1 MNRLLE
7 RESAMR
13 VLQCCLQGAGAAGH
27 IALVAGEAGIGK
39 TSVLRQLAASHPEG
53 AVWWGACDALQTP
66 HPLGPWLDIARDAAP
81 ALREAVAGSRAVLF
95 DAVLT
100 ALRAP
105 HTTLVVIEDVH
116 WADDATLDLIKF
128 VGRRIERT
136 RALLV
141 LSFRDDEVGAA
152 HPLRRVIGELPSAAV
167 SQVPLQRLSRDAVD
181 ALARGALRSA
191 AGLFDATQGNPFF
204 VTELLQ
210 HPLDTPPPN
219 VQALVLARFARLHA
233 RAQALARLVAVVPSQ
248 AERWLADAVVQPSLD
263 DIEACL
269 ASGLLQPGHRSLQF
283 RHELARRAVEAAL
296 PEPHAQALHA
306 RVLAALTEPGAPP
319 VPLARLVHHAAHGG
333 DSAAVMRF
341 APAAAREAAARGAHR
356 EAAAHYATTLAHASE
371 LPPGLHAELLDAHGY
386 ECYLLGDVMQS
397 KASRERALALWR
409 LLGQPLR
416 EGDTLRGLSR
426 LHWFTG
432 HKAEADAHADA
443 AVRLLE
449 ALPPGPEL
457 AMAYS
462 NKAQL
467 HMVAEE
473 SPEAVRWGQRAIA
486 LAEQLGDT
494 AILSHALNNVGT
506 ALYLTQ
512 HAEAR
517 RMLDR
522 SLALALA
529 HGPEEHAARAYCNL
543 ASMASMARDQ
553 AVADQAIIAGLSF
566 CIDHDLDAWT
576 GYLLACEAQLKLND
590 GRWPESAKAAHAL
603 LLQPDAPAIS
613 RMPALA
619 ALGRLGVRHGDA
631 SAAAQLDEA
640 LALALDTAE
649 LQRIWP
655 VAVARAEAAWLAGD
669 LPRCAQEAG
678 RALGLAARHCNAW
691 ALGEIV
697 WWLWRAGNLT
707 PDAALLSRCAE
718 PYALQMRGLWQQS
731 AAAWATLGCPFDEA
745 LALADGDDAAQARA
759 LVLLDRLGATATA
772 THLRRHLREAGVR
785 GVPRGVRTSTRQHPN
800 GLTTREVQVLQ
811 LMCEGLRNADIADR
825 LSRSVRTVDHHVA
838 AVLAKLGVGSRAA
851 AVQAARDLLQ
861 QIGQPH
867 ATNQAGIAVARQAA
881 AIYLCVTA
889 DPGRHTKEIPCPA
902 TSSNATFPKA

>member
-1 MNRLLE
+1 MNKLLE
-7 RESAMR
+7 REPAMQ
-13 VLQCCLQGAGAAGH
+13 VLQARLRAAVSTGH

-39 TSVLRQLAASHPEG
+39 TSLLRRLAASHPDD

-81 ALREAVAGSRAVLF
+81 QLRDAVAGPRAALF
-95 DAVLT
+95 DAVLSG
-100 ALRAP
+100 LRGP
-105 HTTLVVIEDVH
+105 QPTLVVIEDVH

-128 VGRRIERT
+128 VGRRIERA

-141 LSFRDDEVGAA
+141 LTFRDDEVGAG
-152 HPLRRVIGELPSAAV
+152 HPLRRVIGELPPAAV
-167 SQVPLQRLSRDAVD
+167 TQVPLQRLSRAAVD
-181 ALARGALRSA
+181 ALARGALRSP

-219 VQALVLARFARLHA
+219 VQALVLARFARLDG

-248 AERWLADAVVQPSLD
+248 TERWLADAVVQPTLD

-269 ASGLLQPGHRSLQF
+269 ASGLLQAGQHTLQF

-296 PEPHAQALHA
+296 PLPHAQALHG
-306 RVLAALTEPGAPP
+306 RVLAALAGTPP
-319 VPLARLVHHAAHGG
+319 LPVALARLVHHAAHGD
-333 DSAAVMRF
+333 DSAAITRH

-356 EAAAHYATTLAHASE
+356 EAAAHYATTLAHARD
-371 LPPGLHAELLDAHGY
+371 LAPRLRAELLDAHGY
-386 ECYLLGDVMQS
+386 ECYLLGEVEQS
-397 KASRERALALWR
+397 TASREQALALWR
-409 LLGQPLR
+409 TLREPLR

-432 HKAEADAHADA
+432 RKGKADAHADD
-443 AVRLLE
+443 AVRTLE
-449 ALPPGPEL
+449 GLPPGPEL

-473 SPEAVRWGQRAIA
+473 SPEAVRWGLRAIA
-486 LAEQLGDT
+486 LAERLGDT

-543 ASMASMARDQ
+543 ASMASMARDH
-553 AVADQAIIAGLSF
+553 AVADDAITAGLAY

-576 GYLLACEAQLKLND
+576 GYLLACEAHLKLND
-590 GRWPESAKAAHAL
+590 GRWDESATASRNL
-603 LLQPDAPAIS
+603 LSRPDVPTIS

-619 ALGRLGVRHGDA
+619 ALGRLGLRRGDA
-631 SAAAQLDEA
+631 AAAGQLDEA

-655 VAVARAEAAWLAGD
+655 VAVARAEGAWLAGD
-669 LPRCAQEAG
+669 LHRCALEAS
-678 RALGLAARHCNAW
+678 RSLSLAERHGNPW
-691 ALGEIV
+691 ALGEV
-697 WWLWRAGNLT
+697 AWWLWRSGHLV
-707 PDAALLSRCAE
+707 PDTALLSRCAT
-718 PYALQMRGLWQQS
+718 PYALQMSGQWQDS
-731 AAAWATLGCPFDEA
+731 AAAWAALGCPFEQA
-745 LALADGDDAAQARA
+745 LALTDGDDDSQARA
-759 LVLLDRLGATATA
+759 LALLDRLGATATA
-772 THLRRHLREAGVR
+772 SHLRRQLRHAGMR
-785 GVPRGVRTSTRQHPN
+785 AVPRGARTSTRQHPC

-811 LMCEGLRNADIADR
+811 LLAEGLRNADIAER

-838 AVLAKLGVGSRAA
+838 AVLAKLGVESRGA
-851 AVQAARDLLQ
+851 AVQAAQGLLQ
-861 QIGQPH
+861 QIGQSS
-867 ATNQAGIAVARQAA
+867 R
-881 AIYLCVTA
+881 AI
-889 DPGRHTKEIPCPA
+889 
-902 TSSNATFPKA
+902 